1 MTGSAPGPGG
11 AGEHPTSGPSSAGEH
26 PSSGP
31 SSVGGHPSSGPG
43 GVGGRASSGLR
54 SAGSAATGATREDDA
69 SKRPPTARTESA
81 QFNTATGATREDGA
95 SRRPSTARTESAQS
109 KAVDT
114 VLRAREL
121 SILGALVVLVGV
133 TTAANPSFLSSQGV
147 KDIFLNASILAL
159 LAVGQT
165 MVVVTRN
172 IDLSVGS
179 VVGLVAFASGRFVL
193 GHDRN
198 LLLVLLL
205 GMAIG
210 AACGLVNGVLVS
222 FFTVPALVVT
232 LGTLYVIQGA
242 DYYWAH
248 GRQINAADVPS
259 TLLNLGSGGVL
270 GVPYLP
276 LITVVVMVALGHYL
290 RAYPSG
296 REFYAIGSNPDAARL
311 AGIPIRKRVLT
322 AYTVSG
328 LLAGLA
334 GVLWLARFG
343 TVVADAAHGWEL
355 RVVAA
360 VVVGGVA
367 IVGGVGSVYGAALGA
382 LLLTTIGSVL
392 VVLKVNAF
400 WQDAIAGLLLLMA
413 ISVDRL
419 LGLRVTRALR
429 TRNARRPGGPGN
441 RPDREAA
448 RGAAAHRDAAARL
461 VAAGGDEPAGEP
473 ARAEGKSHGA

>member
-1 MTGSAPGPGG
+1 MAATTATTPAAIGDD
-11 AGEHPTSGPSSAGEH
+11 T
-26 PSSGP
+26 
-31 SSVGGHPSSGPG
+31 
-43 GVGGRASSGLR
+43 GGRRL
-54 SAGSAATGATREDDA
+54 
-69 SKRPPTARTESA
+69 
-81 QFNTATGATREDGA
+81 
-95 SRRPSTARTESAQS
+95 
-109 KAVDT
+109 VDT

-121 SILGALVVLVGV
+121 SILGALVVLVAV
-133 TTAANPSFLSSQGV
+133 TAAVNSSFLSQQGI

-165 MVVVTRN
+165 MVVITRN

-179 VVGLVAFASGRFVL
+179 VVGLVAFAAGKFVL

-198 LLLVLLL
+198 VLLVLVL

-210 AACGLVNGVLVS
+210 AVCGLVNGVLVS
-222 FFTVPALVVT
+222 FFQVPSLVVT

-242 DYYWAH
+242 GYYWAH
-248 GRQINAADVPS
+248 GQQINAADVPS
-259 TLLNLGSGGVL
+259 SLLDLGNGGVL

-276 LITVVVMVALGHYL
+276 LITVVVMLAVGYYL
-290 RAYPSG
+290 RSYPSG

-311 AGIPIRKRVLT
+311 AGLPIRRRVLT
-322 AYTVSG
+322 AYACSG
-328 LLAGLA
+328 ILAGLA

-367 IVGGVGSVYGAALGA
+367 IVGGLGTVYGAALGA

-392 VVLKVNAF
+392 VVLKVDSF
-400 WQDAIAGLLLLMA
+400 WQDAIAGLLLLLA

-429 TRNARRPGGPGN
+429 RRNARYGG
-441 RPDREAA
+441 
-448 RGAAAHRDAAARL
+448 
-461 VAAGGDEPAGEP
+461 
-473 ARAEGKSHGA
+473 

>member
-1 MTGSAPGPGG
+1 MATTTTTTTADAPH
-11 AGEHPTSGPSSAGEH
+11 AT
-26 PSSGP
+26 
-31 SSVGGHPSSGPG
+31 
-43 GVGGRASSGLR
+43 GGRSLVG
-54 SAGSAATGATREDDA
+54 
-69 SKRPPTARTESA
+69 
-81 QFNTATGATREDGA
+81 
-95 SRRPSTARTESAQS
+95 
-109 KAVDT
+109 T

-121 SILGALVVLVGV
+121 SILGALIVLVAV
-133 TTAANPSFLSSQGV
+133 TAAVNSSFLSQQGV

-165 MVVVTRN
+165 MVVITRN

-198 LLLVLLL
+198 VAAVLIL

-210 AACGLVNGVLVS
+210 AMCGLVNGVLVS
-222 FFTVPALVVT
+222 FFRVPALVVT

-248 GRQINAADVPS
+248 GQQINAADVPGS
-259 TLLNLGSGGVL
+259 LLELGNGSVL
-270 GVPYLP
+270 GIPYLP
-276 LITVVVMVALGHYL
+276 LITVVVMLAVGHYL
-290 RAYPSG
+290 RSYPSG
-296 REFYAIGSNPDAARL
+296 REFYAIGSSPEAARL
-311 AGIPIRKRVLT
+311 AGLAVRRRILT
-322 AYTVSG
+322 AYTCSG
-328 LLAGLA
+328 VLAGLA

-367 IVGGVGSVYGAALGA
+367 IVGGLGTVYGAALGA

-392 VVLKVNAF
+392 VVLKVDSF
-400 WQDAIAGLLLLMA
+400 WQDAIAGLLLLLA

-429 TRNARRPGGPGN
+429 RRNVR
-441 RPDREAA
+441 
-448 RGAAAHRDAAARL
+448 
-461 VAAGGDEPAGEP
+461 
-473 ARAEGKSHGA
+473 HGA

>member
-1 MTGSAPGPGG
+1 MSALD
-11 AGEHPTSGPSSAGEH
+11 
-26 PSSGP
+26 
-31 SSVGGHPSSGPG
+31 
-43 GVGGRASSGLR
+43 GRRLA
-54 SAGSAATGATREDDA
+54 
-69 SKRPPTARTESA
+69 
-81 QFNTATGATREDGA
+81 
-95 SRRPSTARTESAQS
+95 
-109 KAVDT
+109 DT

-121 SILGALVVLVGV
+121 SILAALVVLVAV
-133 TTAANPSFLSSQGV
+133 TASVNSSFLSAQGV

-179 VVGLVAFASGRFVL
+179 VVGLVAFASGRFELTHAPNV
-193 GHDRN
+193 
-198 LLLVLLL
+198 LLVLVV
-205 GMAIG
+205 GMLIG
-210 AACGLVNGVLVS
+210 AGCGLVNGVLVS
-222 FFTVPALVVT
+222 FFRVPALVVT

-248 GRQINAADVPS
+248 GRQISAVDLPPS
-259 TLLNLGSGGVL
+259 LLNLGNGSVL

-276 LITVVVMVALGHYL
+276 LITVVVMLAVGHYL
-290 RAYPSG
+290 RGYPSG

-311 AGIPIRKRVLT
+311 AGLSIRTRVLT
-322 AYTVSG
+322 AYLCSG

-367 IVGGVGSVYGAALGA
+367 IVGGLGSVYGAALGA

-392 VVLKVNAF
+392 VVLKVDAF
-400 WQDAIAGLLLLMA
+400 WQDAIAGLLLLLA
-413 ISVDRL
+413 ISVDRV
-419 LGLRVTRALR
+419 LGLRVARALR
-429 TRNARRPGGPGN
+429 RRNVR
-441 RPDREAA
+441 
-448 RGAAAHRDAAARL
+448 
-461 VAAGGDEPAGEP
+461 
-473 ARAEGKSHGA
+473 HGA